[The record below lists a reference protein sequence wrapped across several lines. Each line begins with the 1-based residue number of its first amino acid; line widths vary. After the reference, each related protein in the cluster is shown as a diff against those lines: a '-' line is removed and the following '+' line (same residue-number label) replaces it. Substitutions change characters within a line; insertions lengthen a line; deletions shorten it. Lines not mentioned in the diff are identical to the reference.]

1 MTMLHIGLVGYGT
14 GRRHFHTPFSQ
25 VAKGCQLAG
34 VVAQADKT
42 AAAVQ
47 ADYPRLPVFL
57 SPEAMIASG
66 VVDAVTAGARDLDRA
81 AKAKGAAIGAP
92 LSATAAAAEGIATMA
107 VLDAA
112 RESVDQG
119 RSISIT
125 EVSHG

>member
-25 VAKGCQLAG
+25 KAKGCQLAG

-47 ADYPRLPVFL
+47 ADYPRLPVLL

-66 VVDAVTAGARDLDRA
+66 VVDAVTTCARDLDRA
-81 AKAKGAAIGAP
+81 AKAKCAAIGVR
-92 LSATAAAAEGIATMA
+92 LSAAEGIATMA

>member
-47 ADYPRLPVFL
+47 ADYPRLPVLL

-81 AKAKGAAIGAP
+81 AKAKCAAIGVR
-92 LSATAAAAEGIATMA
+92 LSAAEGIATMA
-107 VLDAA
+107 ILDAA
-112 RESVDQG
+112 RDSVDQG
-119 RSISIT
+119 LSISIT